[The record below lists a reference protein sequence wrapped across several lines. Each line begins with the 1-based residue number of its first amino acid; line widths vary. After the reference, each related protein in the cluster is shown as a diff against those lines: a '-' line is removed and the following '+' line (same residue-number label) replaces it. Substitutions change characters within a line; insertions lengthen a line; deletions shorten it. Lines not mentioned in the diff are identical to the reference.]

1 MPCRGIRVDEIF
13 PRRPVE
19 QSGGDLVRP
28 ASLLGGGGGPDALER
43 GTQRGALRPV
53 AFVAGAP
60 PARRPF
66 FGLDSRDRWAPPG
79 RGEIKGKCRG
89 GKARPRL
96 TAAPPL
102 VVFSGHRTPA

>member
-53 AFVAGAP
+53 AFVAGPAP
-60 PARRPF
+60 APRPF
-66 FGLDSRDRWAPPG
+66 FGLGFRPRWPPPDGGEVEGKGRAGQAPP
-79 RGEIKGKCRG
+79 
-89 GKARPRL
+89 AWP
-96 TAAPPL
+96 APPPPRFL
-102 VVFSGHRTPA
+102 RRH

>member
-43 GTQRGALRPV
+43 GTHRGALRPV
-53 AFVAGAP
+53 AFVAGAA
-60 PARRPF
+60 PAPRPF
-66 FGLDSRDRWAPPG
+66 LGPPFRDPSLPSRAGGRGGRERRCDSRTGESRTHPP
-79 RGEIKGKCRG
+79 
-89 GKARPRL
+89 
-96 TAAPPL
+96 
-102 VVFSGHRTPA
+102 

>member
-53 AFVAGAP
+53 AFVAGAR
-60 PARRPF
+60 PAPRPF
-66 FGLDSRDRWAPPG
+66 FGLDSRPPRPPPA
-79 RGEIKGKCRG
+79 RGEIEGEGRSGKGRAG
-89 GKARPRL
+89 WTRPPP
-96 TAAPPL
+96 PPL
-102 VVFSGHRTPA
+102 F

>member
-53 AFVAGAP
+53 AFVAGAAPAP
-60 PARRPF
+60 PPF
-66 FGLDSRDRWAPPG
+66 FGLPLRPLRAPPG
-79 RGEIKGKCRG
+79 RGEGRG
-89 GKARPRL
+89 EGQAGQGPPRL
-96 TAAPPL
+96 AAPP
-102 VVFSGHRTPA
+102 P